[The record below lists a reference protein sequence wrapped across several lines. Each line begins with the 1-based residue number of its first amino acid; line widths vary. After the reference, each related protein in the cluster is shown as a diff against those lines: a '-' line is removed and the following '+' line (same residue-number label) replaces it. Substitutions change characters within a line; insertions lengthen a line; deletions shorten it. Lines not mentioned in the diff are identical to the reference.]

1 MQNEQQIVLPKD
13 DYQWFVDDTS
23 WVEASDGKLRW
34 HELSRMKSLLFKEC
48 ADEDMWVD
56 FLKSD
61 DRLSHLLLMTRMPE
75 EYINYEFYEYQWSD
89 LFCEYWGIGSA
100 FWADPTPFELMISE
114 TVRAL
119 NAKWWAVEKYGHYWE
134 EQEAVLT
141 HFDLLEEYVKKHEK
155 TQFRVAPYFP
165 TDYHLFETDDEW
177 VSASPESL
185 RSHYLDVLKKSVGES
200 SWIGFL
206 KRPDRL
212 QHIIRYG
219 DPRLEQRTILKGGMY
234 QWEDLAS
241 PVWGLGSKVW
251 PDPTPHEIEQVRELF
266 ATYQEWG
273 DAGENVT
280 LFLSE
285 HPQSL

>member
-61 DRLSHLLLMTRMPE
+61 DRLSHLLRMTRMPE

-89 LFCEYWGIGSA
+89 VCGERWGIGSIY
-100 FWADPTPFELMISE
+100 WSDPTPFELMICE

-119 NAKWWAVEKYGHYWE
+119 NSKWWATEKQECYRE
-134 EQEAVLT
+134 DQEAIYT
-141 HFDLLEEYVKKHEK
+141 SFQSLEAYVIQHEK
-155 TQFRVAPYFP
+155 TQFRVDPFFP
-165 TDYHLFETDDEW
+165 TDYQLFTTDDEW
-177 VSASPESL
+177 VSGSPEL
-185 RSHYLDVLKKSVGES
+185 IRPHYLDVLKKSVGES

-251 PDPTPHEIEQVRELF
+251 PDPTPHEIEQVKELMTTF
-266 ATYQEWG
+266 ESWFE
-273 DAGENVT
+273 AGENLK
-280 LFLSE
+280 LFR
-285 HPQSL
+285 QA